1 MAEPIIAV
9 VGRPNV
15 GKSELFNR
23 LIGSRIAIVQ
33 DEPGITRDRIYAQC
47 TWNGKSFTLV
57 DTGGLMP
64 GAREPLIKEVQKQT
78 QHAIEEASLILFLV
92 DAREGVHPLDHE
104 ITHWLRKT
112 DKKVLLLAN
121 KVDNFDKLDSIYEF
135 VSLGMGEPF
144 PISALHGINIGE
156 LLDLALSLIEECSR
170 EDREEELRL
179 SIVGR
184 RNVGKSSLTNAILGE
199 ERSIVD
205 SIAGTTRDCVD
216 SYFTVGE
223 RRFIITDTSGLRRK
237 GKMDEKVEYYS
248 SIRTLRALGASTC
261 ALFVLSAEES
271 VVDQDKKIAE
281 EIQKAGKA
289 SLILVNK
296 WDLIKNRF
304 SKEALRDK
312 REEFRTLIR
321 KELYFINYS
330 PILFISAKDRKGIN
344 AIFPKVEEIMAQFTK
359 RIETSL
365 VNKIFHE
372 AQSVRPAPSFK
383 GQQLKIFYA
392 FQDGTCPPRFTLKVN
407 STKLVHFS
415 YKRYLENTLRK
426 MLGFTGTPL
435 IINFSKK

>member
-23 LIGSRIAIVQ
+23 LVGSRIAIVQ
-33 DEPGITRDRIYAQC
+33 DEPGITRDRIYAKC
-47 TWNGKSFTLV
+47 TWNGKTFTLV

-64 GAREPLIKEVQKQT
+64 GAREPLISEVQKQT
-78 QHAIEEASLILFLV
+78 QRAILEASLILFLV
-92 DAREGVHPLDHE
+92 DAREGLHPLDHE
-104 ITHWLRKT
+104 IAQWLRTT
-112 DKKVLLLAN
+112 DRKMLLLAN
-121 KVDNFDKLDSIYEF
+121 KVDNFDRLEAIYEF
-135 VSLGMGEPF
+135 VSLGHGEPF
-144 PISALHGINIGE
+144 PISALHGTNIGE
-156 LLDLALSLIEECSR
+156 LLDLTLSLIEECSS
-170 EDREEELRL
+170 EDRDEEVRL

-205 SIAGTTRDCVD
+205 STAGTTRDCVD

-223 RRFIITDTSGLRRK
+223 NRYIITDTSGLRRK

-248 SIRTLRALGASTC
+248 SIRTLRAISASTC
-261 ALFVLSAEES
+261 ALFVLNAEEGI
-271 VVDQDKKIAE
+271 VEQDKKIAE

-289 SLILVNK
+289 SLILINK
-296 WDLIKNRF
+296 WDVIKSRF
-304 SKEALRDK
+304 SKEALREK
-312 REEFRTLIR
+312 REEYRALVR
-321 KELYFINYS
+321 NELYFIDYS
-330 PILFISAKDRKGIN
+330 PVLFISAKERKGIQ

-359 RIETSL
+359 RVETSL

-372 AQSVRPAPSFK
+372 AQSVRPAPSYK

-407 STKLVHFS
+407 SPKLVHFS
-415 YKRYLENTLRK
+415 YRRYLENTLRK
-426 MLGFTGTPL
+426 TLGFTGTPL